1 MKKMTNEENKKRWKD
16 EANQLKEDLKNRKK
30 VIKKREVSIKFPKN
44 QSSITSNN
52 KTPSNGKKDDDHFRN
67 QINFSK

>member
-1 MKKMTNEENKKRWKD
+1 MSSSEKNKKRWKD

>member
-1 MKKMTNEENKKRWKD
+1 MSSSEENKKRWKD

-30 VIKKREVSIKFPKN
+30 IIKKREVSIKFPKN

-52 KTPSNGKKDDDHFRN
+52 KAPSNEKKDDDHFRN
-67 QINFSK
+67 QINFRK

>member
-1 MKKMTNEENKKRWKD
+1 MSSSEENKKRWKD

>member
-1 MKKMTNEENKKRWKD
+1 MSSSEENKKRWKD

-30 VIKKREVSIKFPKN
+30 IVKKREVSIKFPKN